1 MRKVEALHHNHP
13 KPSGKRHQHKVFTL
27 FCEHLAILSNS
38 LICFKLIPVS
48 HAGIKMAIAEM
59 KIDHFLQVFMAFR
72 FFVLLAV
79 AGVAI
84 LK

>member
-1 MRKVEALHHNHP
+1 MGKVEALHQ
-13 KPSGKRHQHKVFTL
+13 KPSKNQHSGKRRQHNVFTL
-27 FCEHLAILSNS
+27 ICGHLAILSNL
-38 LICFKLIPVS
+38 LICFKLIPVP
-48 HAGIKMAIAEM
+48 MAIAEM

>member
-1 MRKVEALHHNHP
+1 MNFV
-13 KPSGKRHQHKVFTL
+13 SGFRPPCSLTL
-27 FCEHLAILSNS
+27 
-38 LICFKLIPVS
+38 
-48 HAGIKMAIAEM
+48 AIAEM

-84 LK
+84 FNEDGRFGLYPDKYPDLD